1 MKKILSILLAL
12 AMLFALVSCGSS
24 SSSSSSPS
32 TDDTTAADDAEA
44 TEDAE
49 DADEADAEAEAEDA
63 AIEGYEIALICSAGS
78 GGINDRGFFQSTYEG
93 IQSFCEEYNHTY
105 AYYETTEN
113 TIDALYETIDL
124 AVLAGAKVICTSG
137 GDFIGLMEDVF
148 ANYPDLYFICNE
160 VNYTTAGDNAVI
172 YLFEA
177 QQAGFLAGVAAV
189 YEGYT
194 DIGIMCGMQIRPN
207 HLAGFGFVQGVNYA
221 ASVLGIED
229 ITVKYWYTNSFET
242 SADIQAY
249 AAGWYQDGTQLIAAF
264 CGGAAPSIWAAAEA
278 NDGLCMGCDIDQYFE
293 SDVIITSFL
302 KNVGTSTITGLEA
315 WENGTFT
322 GGEVINYGI
331 AEGGVGLAMEN
342 SLMVNFTEE
351 LYNTYVEMLI
361 NDTDGVNSM
370 LIDPDADN
378 ASTVPEFWELVTE
391 HYITLEYFE

>member
-1 MKKILSILLAL
+1 MKKILALVLAL
-12 AMLFALVSCGSS
+12 VMAVALVACGSGS
-24 SSSSSSPS
+24 GEP
-32 TDDTTAADDAEA
+32 AADGSGAEPAASEPADASEPAEA
-44 TEDAE
+44 
-49 DADEADAEAEAEDA
+49 ADESAPAEEPASDGTA
-63 AIEGYEIALICSAGS
+63 EIALVCAAGS

-105 AYYETTEN
+105 AYYETSEN

-124 AVLAGAKVICTSG
+124 AQMNGAKVICTSG
-137 GDFIGLMEDVF
+137 GNFIGMMEDVF
-148 ANYPDLYFICNE
+148 AAYPDLYFVCNE
-160 VNYTTAGDNAVI
+160 IAFTTPGENAVD

-221 ASVLGIED
+221 AHELGVEG
-229 ITVKYWYTNSFET
+229 ITVKYWYTNSFDP

-278 NDGLCMGCDIDQYFE
+278 NDGLCMGCDIDQYYE

-302 KNVGTSTITGLEA
+302 KNVNVSTITGLEA
-315 WENGTFT
+315 WENGTFP
-322 GGEVINYGI
+322 GGEVVNFGI
-331 AEGGVGLAMEN
+331 AEGGVGLALEH
-342 SLMVNFTEE
+342 SKMVNFTQEE
-351 LYNTYVEMLI
+351 YDKYCDMLI
-361 NDTDGVNSM
+361 NDTDGLNSS
-370 LIDPDADN
+370 LVDPDRDN
-378 ASTVPEFWELVTE
+378 AQTVPEFWELVPE
-391 HYITLEYFE
+391 HYIDLQYFE

>member
-1 MKKILSILLAL
+1 MKKILAFVLAL
-12 AMLFALVSCGSS
+12 AMAFALAACGSS
-24 SSSSSSPS
+24 SSAPAAESGAAEPAASEPA
-32 TDDTTAADDAEA
+32 DAAEPAEAADESAPAEEPA
-44 TEDAE
+44 SDGTA
-49 DADEADAEAEAEDA
+49 
-63 AIEGYEIALICSAGS
+63 EIALVCAAGS

-105 AYYETTEN
+105 AYYETSEN

-124 AVLAGAKVICTSG
+124 AQMNGAKVICTSG
-137 GDFIGLMEDVF
+137 GNFIGMMEDVF
-148 ANYPDLYFICNE
+148 AAYPDLYFVCNE
-160 VNYTTAGDNAVI
+160 ISFTTPGENAVD

-221 ASVLGIED
+221 AHELGVEG
-229 ITVKYWYTNSFET
+229 ITVKYWYTNSFDP

-278 NDGLCMGCDIDQYFE
+278 NDGLCMGCDIDQYYE

-302 KNVGTSTITGLEA
+302 KNVNVSTVTGLEA
-315 WENGTFT
+315 WENGEFP
-322 GGEVINYGI
+322 GGEIVNFGI
-331 AEGGVGLAMEN
+331 AEGGVGLALEH
-342 SLMVNFTEE
+342 SKMVNFTQEE
-351 LYNTYVEMLI
+351 YDKYCDMLI
-361 NDTDGVNSM
+361 NDTDGLNSS
-370 LIDPDADN
+370 LIDPDRDN
-378 ASTVPEFWELVTE
+378 AQTVPEFWELVPE
-391 HYITLEYFE
+391 HYIDLQYFE